1 MSNIIIVED
10 EEVTAR
16 GLRKI
21 IKEIDDSINV
31 IIKGFAKEA
40 LEVSKDI
47 SIDAFLL
54 DIQLKDYNG
63 IELAR
68 QIREMDC
75 YKLNPIVF
83 ITAIPT
89 RELIAFK
96 EIHCYDYIIKP
107 FTEEEVRETLQ
118 TIINHGMKKEEKVLR
133 IEQNG
138 FFYVIKLDDI
148 ICIEANNKKTVVET
162 VREKISV
169 NISLVSIL
177 AKLSDDFIQCHRS
190 YVINKKYIKC
200 VDKKECLIELQLSD
214 KRIPFSKK
222 YKRLIVKSN

>member
-96 EIHCYDYIIKP
+96 EIHCYDYIW
-107 FTEEEVRETLQ
+107 
-118 TIINHGMKKEEKVLR
+118 
-133 IEQNG
+133 
-138 FFYVIKLDDI
+138 
-148 ICIEANNKKTVVET
+148 
-162 VREKISV
+162 
-169 NISLVSIL
+169 
-177 AKLSDDFIQCHRS
+177 RS
-190 YVINKKYIKC
+190 CPGY
-200 VDKKECLIELQLSD
+200 
-214 KRIPFSKK
+214 RA
-222 YKRLIVKSN
+222 